1 MGRKTVSVSPVNEPD
16 MNPTTESTDRR
27 SFLKTGS
34 LVTAVSL
41 LPGLARAQ
49 GEAAEIKVAL
59 IGCGGRGT
67 GAAAQSLS
75 CPGTKL
81 VAVADAFEDNA
92 KKAAETL
99 KKQFPDRVDLPAERV
114 FHGFDAYQKAIDSAD
129 LVLLCTPPG
138 FRPTHFEYAVEK
150 GKHAFVEKPVAVDGP
165 GIRKFI
171 AAAKA
176 ADAKNLKIVCGLQRH
191 YQNSYIETLAQVKA
205 GMIGEIINSQVY
217 WSGGGVWTRARQ
229 EGMTEMEYQMRN
241 WFYFNWVCGDHI
253 CEQHIHNIDVGN
265 WFKGAVP
272 VKANGIGGRTK
283 RIGKDWGEIFDHHYV
298 EYTYADGTTMNSQC
312 KHWNGTWSKVSETI
326 VGTKGKAEPGVIK
339 DLSGKI
345 IWRFRGEQNNPYQ
358 TEHDVLV
365 QHIRENKAIND
376 AHRTAEATLTAI
388 MGRMATYTGQE
399 ITWEQALNSDL
410 DTMPKTL
417 AWDADPGPKPGP
429 DGMYPAPIP
438 GETKSV

>member
-1 MGRKTVSVSPVNEPD
+1 
-16 MNPTTESTDRR
+16 MNPITDHTDRR

-34 LVTAVSL
+34 LVTAASL
-41 LPGLARAQ
+41 LPGLVHAQ
-49 GEAAEIKVAL
+49 GNASEIKVAL

-67 GAAAQSLS
+67 GAAAQSLN

-92 KKAAETL
+92 NKAAETL
-99 KKQFPDRVDLPAERV
+99 KKQFPDRVDIPAERI
-114 FHGFDAYQKAIDSAD
+114 FHGFDAYQKAIESAD

-138 FRPTHFEYAVEK
+138 FRPTHFEYAVAK

-171 AAAKA
+171 EAAKA
-176 ADAKNLKIVCGLQRH
+176 ADAKNLKVVCGLQRH
-191 YQNSYIETLAQVKA
+191 YQNSYLETLAQVKE
-205 GMIGEIINSQVY
+205 GLIGDVINSQVY
-217 WSGGGVWTRARQ
+217 WSGGGVWTRPRK

-241 WFYFNWVCGDHI
+241 WYYFNWICGDHI
-253 CEQHIHNIDVGN
+253 CEQHIHNLDVGN

-283 RIGKDWGEIFDHHYV
+283 RVGKDWGEIYDHHYV

-326 VGTKGKAEPGVIK
+326 VGTKGSAAPGVIK

-345 IWRFRGEQNNPYQ
+345 IWRFRGENNNPYQ

-365 QHIRENKAIND
+365 KHIHENKPIND
-376 AHRTAEATLTAI
+376 AHHTAEATLTSI

-410 DTMPKTL
+410 DTMPKVL

-438 GETKSV
+438 GETKSI

>member
-1 MGRKTVSVSPVNEPD
+1 
-16 MNPTTESTDRR
+16 MNPTTEPTNRR

-34 LVTAVSL
+34 LITAASII
-41 LPGLARAQ
+41 PGLARAQ

-59 IGCGGRGT
+59 IGCGGRGS
-67 GAAAQSLS
+67 GAAAQSLN

-81 VAVADAFEDNA
+81 VAIADAFEDNA
-92 KKAAETL
+92 NKAAATL
-99 KKQFPDRVDLPAERV
+99 KKQFPDRVDLPAERI
-114 FHGFDAYQKAIDSAD
+114 FHGFDAYQKAIDAAD

-176 ADAKNLKIVCGLQRH
+176 ADAKNLKVVCGLQRH
-191 YQNSYIETLAQVKA
+191 YQNSYLETLEQVKA
-205 GMIGEIINSQVY
+205 GMIGEIVNSQVY

-241 WFYFNWVCGDHI
+241 WYYFNWVCGDHI
-253 CEQHIHNIDVGN
+253 CEQHIHNLDVGN
-265 WFKGAVP
+265 WFKGTVP

-283 RIGKDWGEIFDHHYV
+283 RIGKDWGEIYDHHYV
-298 EYTYADGTTMNSQC
+298 EYTYADGTVMNSQC

-326 VGTKGKAEPGVIK
+326 VGTKGTATAGVIK
-339 DLSGKI
+339 DLAGKI
-345 IWRFRGEQNNPYQ
+345 IWRFRGENNNPYQ

-365 QHIRENKAIND
+365 KHIHENKAIND

-388 MGRMATYTGQE
+388 MGRMATYSGQE
-399 ITWEQALNSDL
+399 VTWEQALNSDL
-410 DTMPKTL
+410 DTMPKVL
-417 AWDADPGPKPGP
+417 AWDADPGPKAGA
-429 DGMYPAPIP
+429 DGLYPAPIP
-438 GETKSV
+438 GETKVV

>member
-1 MGRKTVSVSPVNEPD
+1 
-16 MNPTTESTDRR
+16 MNPISDNTDRR

-34 LVTAVSL
+34 LVTAASL

-49 GEAAEIKVAL
+49 GEASEIKVAL

-67 GAAAQSLS
+67 GAAAQSLNV
-75 CPGTKL
+75 PGTRL
-81 VAVADAFEDNA
+81 VAIADAFEDNA
-92 KKAAETL
+92 NKAAATL
-99 KKQFPDRVDLPAERV
+99 KKQFPDRVDLPAERI
-114 FHGFDAYQKAIDSAD
+114 FHGFDAYKKAIDSAD

-138 FRPTHFEYAVEK
+138 FRPMHFEYAVEK

-165 GIRKFI
+165 GISKFI
-171 AAAKA
+171 AAAKT
-176 ADAKNLKIVCGLQRH
+176 ADTKNLKVVCGLQRH
-191 YQNSYIETLAQVKA
+191 YQNSYLETLAQVKE
-205 GMIGEIINSQVY
+205 GLIGDIINSQVY
-217 WSGGGVWTRARQ
+217 WSGGGVCTRPRK

-241 WFYFNWVCGDHI
+241 WYYFNWICGDHI
-253 CEQHIHNIDVGN
+253 VEQHIHNLDVGN

-283 RIGKDWGEIFDHHYV
+283 RIGKDWGEIYDHHYV

-326 VGTKGKAEPGVIK
+326 VGTKGSATPGVIK

-345 IWRFRGEQNNPYQ
+345 IWRFRGENNNPYQ

-365 QHIRENKAIND
+365 RHIRENKPIND
-376 AHRTAEATLTAI
+376 AHRTAEATLTSI

-399 ITWEQALNSDL
+399 ITWEQALNSGL

-438 GETKSV
+438 GETVAV